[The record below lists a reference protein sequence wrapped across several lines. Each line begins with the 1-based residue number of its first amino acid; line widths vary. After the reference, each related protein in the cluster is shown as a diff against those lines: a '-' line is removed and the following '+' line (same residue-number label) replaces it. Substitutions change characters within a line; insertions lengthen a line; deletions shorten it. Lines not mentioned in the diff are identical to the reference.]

1 MNLPKTK
8 DGNIDIKKILIQSG
22 LYLVLFAMLVLII
35 IKEPSFLS
43 IRNFRNIL
51 TQSSVRAIIALGVA
65 DLLLQLVLTFLQV
78 DKLDL
83 LLLYQLH
90 FYKLLQ
96 M

>member
-51 TQSSVRAIIALGVA
+51 TQSSVRAIIALV
-65 DLLLQLVLTFLQV
+65 
-78 DKLDL
+78 
-83 LLLYQLH
+83 
-90 FYKLLQ
+90 
-96 M
+96 